1 MMKKIFYIEINDK
14 DKKYEDKEVV
24 DRINN
29 LISNIAIEISNEKE
43 VFIQLKRVGN
53 TWDNIVDAT
62 TMREKNT
69 KVINKNKIKN
79 HLKLIK

>member
-1 MMKKIFYIEINDK
+1 MKKIFYIEINDK

-43 VFIQLKRVGN
+43 VFIQLK
-53 TWDNIVDAT
+53 
-62 TMREKNT
+62 KNW
-69 KVINKNKIKN
+69 
-79 HLKLIK
+79 

>member
-1 MMKKIFYIEINDK
+1 MKKIFYIEINDK

>member
-1 MMKKIFYIEINDK
+1 MKKIFYIEINDK
-14 DKKYEDKEVV
+14 DKKYKDKEVV

-29 LISNIAIEISNEKE
+29 LISNIALEISNEKE
-43 VFIQLKRVGN
+43 VFIQLKRVGS
-53 TWDNIVDAT
+53 TWDNIVEAT
-62 TMREKNT
+62 TMSEKNT

>member
-1 MMKKIFYIEINDK
+1 MKKIFYIEINNK

-29 LISNIAIEISNEKE
+29 LISNVAIEISNEKE

>member
-1 MMKKIFYIEINDK
+1 MKKIFYIEINDK

-53 TWDNIVDAT
+53 TWDNIVEAT

>member
-29 LISNIAIEISNEKE
+29 LISNIAIEISNEKQ

-53 TWDNIVDAT
+53 TWDNIVEAT

>member
-1 MMKKIFYIEINDK
+1 MKKIFYIEINNK

>member
-1 MMKKIFYIEINDK
+1 MKKIFYIEINDK

-29 LISNIAIEISNEKE
+29 LISNIAIEISNEKQ

-53 TWDNIVDAT
+53 TWDNIVEAT